1 MCELIYCVY
10 ANVHIYI
17 IRTKLFAVFFIFFS
31 TLSIFSRK
39 QNTSIPHLKVKDIEL
54 RPTTHS

>member
-17 IRTKLFAVFFIFFS
+17 IRTKLFAVFLFFFDFKHILKETEHLTTTPKS
-31 TLSIFSRK
+31 KRYRTSPH
-39 QNTSIPHLKVKDIEL
+39 NT
-54 RPTTHS
+54 

>member
-17 IRTKLFAVFFIFFS
+17 ILTKLFAVFLYFFS
-31 TLSIFSRK
+31 TLSTFSRK

-54 RPTTHS
+54 RTTTHS

>member
-17 IRTKLFAVFFIFFS
+17 IRTKLFAVFFIFFDFKHMAES
-31 TLSIFSRK
+31 TSKCNITKSF
-39 QNTSIPHLKVKDIEL
+39 
-54 RPTTHS
+54 